1 MAENKP
7 SQVQPK
13 PAQPQAEISIV
24 RIAGKDINGSNSVI
38 NALRQVKGIS
48 HNLANAIAIVSEK
61 KFGIGKGTRVG
72 SLDEEKLSKLE
83 QVMKD
88 PVKFG
93 VPPFMLN
100 RQRDLETGR
109 DMHLVGTDLV
119 IMVKQDIDNAVKM
132 QTWIGFRHKFGQ
144 KVRGQHTRSTG
155 RTGETVGVTKKR
167 VLEAAK
173 QARTAEGAAK
183 PKEEKK

>member
-1 MAENKP
+1 MAESKP
-7 SQVQPK
+7 SQAQPK

-24 RIAGKDINGSNSVI
+24 RIAGKDINGANSVLD
-38 NALRQVKGIS
+38 ALKQVKGIS
-48 HNLANAIAIVSEK
+48 HNLANAIATVSEK
-61 KFGIGKGTRVG
+61 KLGISKNTQIS
-72 SLDEEKLSKLE
+72 SLSEEKLSKLE

-88 PVKFG
+88 PAKFG
-93 VPPFMLN
+93 VPTFMLN
-100 RQRDLETGR
+100 RQKDLETGR

-132 QTWIGFRHKFGQ
+132 QTWVGFRHKFGQ

-183 PKEEKK
+183 PKGEKK